1 MPLDTLAAARAR
13 IGRRLSQVE
22 WGFSVLANL
31 ALVVMAFGVTVDTIL
46 RYFFS
51 SPLPSVHTA
60 TELYLL
66 PAFVFGT
73 AAYLQK
79 QNGNISVDVLRKD
92 FSPYRQHVVNL
103 LARVGAFVVFTPM
116 AWLALENGIVRFQRG
131 DATTGI
137 VAFPTSY
144 TWFIIAVGLAMLSI
158 RLLRQVLRDAEVL
171 LGRREPFAGRKDDAR
186 EDGV

>member
-1 MPLDTLAAARAR
+1 MPLDTLASARAR
-13 IGRRLSQVE
+13 IGRGLSRIE

-31 ALVVMAFGVTVDTIL
+31 ALVVMAFAVTVDTIL

-51 SPLPSVHTA
+51 SPLPSVHTF

-103 LARVGAFVVFTPM
+103 LARLGAFVVFAPM
-116 AWLALENGIVRFQRG
+116 AWLALENGIVGFQRG

-137 VAFPTSY
+137 VSFPTSY
-144 TWFIIAVGLAMLSI
+144 TWFIIAVGLAMLSV
-158 RLLRQVLRDAEVL
+158 RLLRQAVRDAEVVA
-171 LGRREPFAGRKDDAR
+171 GRREPVGRGAVGDP